1 MQNTWLD
8 DLQPRIKITKRNINT
23 SGTIL
28 MAEFEEKQMSLLM
41 RVKGNSEKTSL
52 KLNIQ
57 KSKIMASS
65 LITSWQIDG
74 EKAEKIFFS
83 WAQKLLWMVTTAL
96 N

>member
-41 RVKGNSEKTSL
+41 RVKGNSEKASL

-83 WAQKLLWMVTTAL
+83 WAQKSLWMVTTAL

>member
-1 MQNTWLD
+1 MQNTCLD

-41 RVKGNSEKTSL
+41 RVKGNSEKASL

-83 WAQKLLWMVTTAL
+83 WAQKSLWMVTTAL